1 MKGYVQVY
9 TGNGKGKS
17 TAAFG
22 LAMRAVGAGKKIFI
36 GQFLKSKH
44 YSELD
49 SIGKMTD
56 VVTMLQFGMGCFIF
70 EKPKQED
77 TDAARAG
84 LQKAKEAILS
94 NEYDVVILDEA
105 NIAVH
110 YNLFTVNELIE
121 VIKLR
126 NPSCEVIVT
135 GRYAKQELIDFADL
149 VTEMREIK
157 HYYQQGVEARVGI
170 EK

>member
-22 LAMRAVGAGKKIFI
+22 LAMRAVGAGKKVFI

-56 VVTMLQFGMGCFIF
+56 SVTMLQFGMGCFIF

-77 TDAARAG
+77 IDAARKG
-84 LQKAKEAILS
+84 LETAKEAIIS
-94 NEYDVVILDEA
+94 DQYDVIILDEA

-110 YNLFTVNELIE
+110 YDLFSVTELIE

-126 NPSCEVIVT
+126 NPKCEVIVT

-149 VTEMREIK
+149 VTEMCEIK